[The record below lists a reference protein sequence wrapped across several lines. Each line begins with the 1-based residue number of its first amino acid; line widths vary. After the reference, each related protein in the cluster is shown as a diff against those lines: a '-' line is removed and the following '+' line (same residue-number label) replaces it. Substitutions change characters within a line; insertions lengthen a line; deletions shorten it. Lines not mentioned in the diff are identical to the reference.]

1 MYYFP
6 LYSKLNQLY
15 VNMYPLSLKPPSHP
29 PSHLTHLGHHRALSW
44 APCPIQPVP
53 TSYLFYLWAVRI
65 RPSQPPDSS
74 PTMSPLSVST
84 EPFSKS
90 VSVLHES
97 PLSQT
102 LSCYAK
108 QEASQGLLEQARK
121 QGTFSR
127 RSKRMDENMT
137 PDITGHATPEHKVK
151 LELSLWSYEEHIKQS
166 KRALNSTCISRRANL
181 TSLMLFLQHLQLC
194 LE

>member
-1 MYYFP
+1 MTNHNNLSEEIPENIKQSWQKFK
-6 LYSKLNQLY
+6 SIQTLNHFIL
-15 VNMYPLSLKPPSHP
+15 LPPAHCS
-29 PSHLTHLGHHRALSW
+29 
-44 APCPIQPVP
+44 APRLP
-53 TSYLFYLWAVRI
+53 
-65 RPSQPPDSS
+65 
-74 PTMSPLSVST
+74 
-84 EPFSKS
+84 
-90 VSVLHES
+90 ES

-151 LELSLWSYEEHIKQS
+151 LELSLWSYEERIKQS
-166 KRALNSTCISRRANL
+166 KRALNSTCICRRANL